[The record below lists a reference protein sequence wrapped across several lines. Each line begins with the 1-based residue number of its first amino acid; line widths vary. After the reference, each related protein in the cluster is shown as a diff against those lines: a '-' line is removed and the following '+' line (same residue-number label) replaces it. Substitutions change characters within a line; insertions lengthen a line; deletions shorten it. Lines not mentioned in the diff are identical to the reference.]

1 MYWRR
6 TGYGFHYR
14 KSIKGKFSIQLSL
27 PNQLSIL
34 RIILAPVFLFF
45 FMSNESDMMLIGFGV
60 YLLAS
65 LTDWYDGWHA
75 RRFGQV
81 TRWGI
86 FLDPFA
92 DKVLT
97 SFAFVL
103 FYMKAIMPLW
113 MVLAIVVR
121 DIFITVLRSYHEA
134 KGFTMKTSLLAKAK
148 TFFQMTYI
156 FLVLGIMVFSILNID
171 IDLSNDLVSFLY
183 SDVNYFIMLFITG
196 ITLFTGFSYFFEKKK
211 AEDVDGDY

>member
-1 MYWRR
+1 M
-6 TGYGFHYR
+6 T
-14 KSIKGKFSIQLSL
+14 
-27 PNQLSIL
+27 
-34 RIILAPVFLFF
+34 
-45 FMSNESDMMLIGFGV
+45 IGFCV
-60 YLLAS
+60 FVIAS

-103 FYMKAIMPLW
+103 FYLKGIMPLW
-113 MVLAIVVR
+113 MVIVIVTR

-134 KGFTMKTSLLAKAK
+134 KGFTMKTSIPAKAK

-156 FLVLGIMVFSILNID
+156 FFVLAILLFAALQMD
-171 IDLSNDLVSFLY
+171 VDLSNDLVTFLY
-183 SDVNYFIMLFITG
+183 SDLNYYIMLFITLLTLYTG
-196 ITLFTGFSYFFEKKK
+196 ISYFFEKKK
-211 AEDVDGDY
+211 AEKVDGDY

>member
-1 MYWRR
+1 
-6 TGYGFHYR
+6 
-14 KSIKGKFSIQLSL
+14 
-27 PNQLSIL
+27 
-34 RIILAPVFLFF
+34 
-45 FMSNESDMMLIGFGV
+45 MSNETDMMLIGFGI
-60 YLLAS
+60 YMLAS
-65 LTDWYDGWHA
+65 FTDWYDGWHA

-103 FYMKAIMPLW
+103 FYMKGIMPLW
-113 MVLAIVVR
+113 MVLSIVIR

-134 KGFTMKTSLLAKAK
+134 KGFTMKTSVAAKAK

-156 FLVLGIMVFSILNID
+156 FLVLGILVFSLLNID

-183 SDVNYFIMLFITG
+183 SDLNFIIMLFITA
-196 ITLFTGFSYFFEKKK
+196 ITLFTGITYLFEKRK
-211 AEDVDGDY
+211 AEEVNADY